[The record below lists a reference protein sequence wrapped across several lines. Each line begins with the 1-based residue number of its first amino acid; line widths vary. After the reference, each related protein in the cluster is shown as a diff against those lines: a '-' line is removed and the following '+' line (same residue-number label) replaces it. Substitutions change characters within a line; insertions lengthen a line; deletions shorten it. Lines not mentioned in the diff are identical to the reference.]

1 MATAVLVDASVA
13 TRGEWLSVV
22 TDYIGPQLNYVSG
35 KFLDHQ
41 VRNAGSPNT
50 HCLPISCAGPS
61 ASNRFRHVWVTIYT
75 PKSHPL
81 QAIL

>member
-13 TRGEWLSVV
+13 TRSEWLSVV

-50 HCLPISCAGPS
+50 IAYRSRAWAH
-61 ASNRFRHVWVTIYT
+61 
-75 PKSHPL
+75 
-81 QAIL
+81 